1 MGRNLRHPHAQDEPH
16 AVFCVNYRDILESGW
31 IIPSV
36 FQARYGG
43 RIQLRSF
50 ASDWKRPLAWVDK
63 FGVVHGLNEFGVGS
77 ADGVVLLLGLA
88 ELEDAT
94 DELHV
99 KLPMTPASTVF
110 VTP

>member
-1 MGRNLRHPHAQDEPH
+1 MGRNLRHPHAQDEPR

-50 ASDWKRPLAWVDK
+50 APDWNRPFARVDK
-63 FGVVHGLNEFGVGS
+63 FVVVHGSNEFRVGA
-77 ADGVVLLLGLA
+77 ADGVVLLLSLA

-99 KLPMTPASTVF
+99 KLPMTPAATVF
-110 VTP
+110 VAP